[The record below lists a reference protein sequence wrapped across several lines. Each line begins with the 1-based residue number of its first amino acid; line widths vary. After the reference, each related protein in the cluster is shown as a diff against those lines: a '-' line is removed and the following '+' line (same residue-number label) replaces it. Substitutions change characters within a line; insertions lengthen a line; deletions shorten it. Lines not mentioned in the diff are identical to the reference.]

1 LELTLSAASRYDA
14 AAPSFD
20 RHRAL
25 PRGVPEKI
33 RVAILSALG
42 ATRPRVLDLGAGT
55 GRIGRPFVVAG
66 DDYVGVDLSLGML
79 REFARRS
86 RQASPTPR
94 LVQADG
100 ERLPFRDATFDAVL
114 LVQVI
119 GAAQSWRTLV
129 TEAQRALQPA
139 GALIVGHAVA
149 PAAGID
155 AQMKQR
161 LASLLDE
168 LGVSSYHMETRGVA
182 QPWLEARAQ
191 TSTRVAAAE
200 WTAERTPG
208 GFLVRQQTGA
218 RFSRLPEAVRAAA
231 LRKLAEWAGA
241 TFGSLD
247 IAFRERHAFELQV
260 FKF

>member
-1 LELTLSAASRYDA
+1 MSDASPYDA

-20 RHRAL
+20 QHRAL
-25 PRGVPEKI
+25 PHGVPEKI
-33 RVAILSALG
+33 RVAILGALG

-86 RQASPTPR
+86 RQSMPTPR

-100 ERLPFRDATFDAVL
+100 GRLPFRDATFDAVL

-129 TEAQRALQPA
+129 TEAQRTLQPA
-139 GALIVGHAVA
+139 GALILGHAVA

-161 LASLLDE
+161 LASLLGE

-182 QPWLEARAQ
+182 QPWLEARAR
-191 TSTRVAAAE
+191 TSTRVTAAE
-200 WTAERTPG
+200 WTAERTPE
-208 GFLVRQQTGA
+208 GFLIRQQTGA
-218 RFSRLPEAVRAAA
+218 RFSRLPEAVRAAT
-231 LRKLAEWAGA
+231 LRKLTEWAGA

-247 IAFRERHAFELQV
+247 TAFRERHAFELQL

>member
-1 LELTLSAASRYDA
+1 LNAASPYDT

-25 PRGVPEKI
+25 PQGVPEKI
-33 RVAILSALG
+33 RGAILGALG
-42 ATRPRVLDLGAGT
+42 ATRPRLLDLGAGT
-55 GRIGRPFVVAG
+55 GRIGRPFVAAG

-79 REFARRS
+79 SEFSRRS
-86 RQASPTPR
+86 GEKIPAPR

-119 GAAQSWRTLV
+119 GAAQRWRALV
-129 TEAQRALQPA
+129 TEARRALQPA
-139 GALIVGHAVA
+139 GALILGHAVA
-149 PAAGID
+149 PDAGVD

-161 LASLLDE
+161 LAQLLEE
-168 LGVSSYHMETRGVA
+168 LGVPAYHMQTRGVA
-182 QPWLEARAQ
+182 QPWLEARAR
-191 TSTRVAAAE
+191 TSTRLAAAE
-200 WTAERTPG
+200 WNAERTPG
-208 GFLVRQQTGA
+208 GFLNRQQTGA

-231 LRKLAEWAGA
+231 LRKLAEWACA

-247 IAFRERHAFELQV
+247 IAFRERHGFELQV

>member
-1 LELTLSAASRYDA
+1 LSAASPYDA

-25 PRGVPEKI
+25 PQGVPEKI
-33 RVAILSALG
+33 RGAILGALG
-42 ATRPRVLDLGAGT
+42 ATRPRLLDLGAGT

-66 DDYVGVDLSLGML
+66 DDYIAVDLSLGML
-79 REFARRS
+79 REFARQS
-86 RQASPTPR
+86 RQAIPTPR

-100 ERLPFRDATFDAVL
+100 ERLPFRDAAFDAVL
-114 LVQVI
+114 LVQII

-129 TEAQRALQPA
+129 TEARRALRPA
-139 GALIVGHAVA
+139 GALILGHAVA

-161 LASLLDE
+161 LAQLLAE
-168 LGVSSYHMETRGVA
+168 LGVPAYHMETRGVA
-182 QPWLEARAQ
+182 QPWLEAQAQ
-191 TSTRVAAAE
+191 TSTRITAVE
-200 WTAERTPG
+200 WTAPRTPG
-208 GFLVRQQTGA
+208 GFLARQQTGA

-231 LRKLAEWAGA
+231 LRQLAEWAGA

-247 IAFRERHAFELQV
+247 IAFEEPHAFELQV

>member
-1 LELTLSAASRYDA
+1 MAFRLSAASPYDA

-20 RHRAL
+20 RYRAL
-25 PRGVPEKI
+25 PQGVPEKI
-33 RVAILSALG
+33 RIAILGALG
-42 ATRPRVLDLGAGT
+42 TTRPRVLDLGAGT
-55 GRIGRPFVVAG
+55 GRIGRAFVVAG

-86 RQASPTPR
+86 RQAIPTPR

-129 TEAQRALQPA
+129 MEARRALRPA
-139 GALIVGHAVA
+139 GALILGHSVA

-161 LASLLDE
+161 LASLLEE
-168 LGVSSYHMETRGVA
+168 LGESSYHKETRGVV
-182 QPWLEARAQ
+182 QPWLETCAQ
-191 TSTRVAAAE
+191 TSWRVAAAE

-218 RFSRLPEAVRAAA
+218 RFSRLPEAVRIVA

-247 IAFRERHAFELQV
+247 VAFREQHAFELQL

>member
-1 LELTLSAASRYDA
+1 LSTASPYDA

-33 RVAILSALG
+33 RLAILGALG
-42 ATRPRVLDLGAGT
+42 AARPRLLDLGAGT
-55 GRIGRPFVVAG
+55 GRIGRPFVAAG

-79 REFARRS
+79 REFSRRS
-86 RQASPTPR
+86 GGKIPAPR

-100 ERLPFRDATFDAVL
+100 ERLPFRDAAFDAVL
-114 LVQVI
+114 LVQII
-119 GAAQSWRTLV
+119 GAAQSWRTLLS
-129 TEAQRALQPA
+129 EARRALRPA
-139 GALIVGHAVA
+139 GALILGHAVA

-155 AQMKQR
+155 ARMKQR
-161 LASLLDE
+161 LAQLLE
-168 LGVSSYHMETRGVA
+168 EQGVASYHIKTRGVA
-182 QPWLEARAQ
+182 EPWLEARARS
-191 TSTRVAAAE
+191 STRIAAAE

-208 GFLVRQQTGA
+208 EFLARQQTGA
-218 RFSRLPEAVRAAA
+218 RFSRLPEAIRAAA

-247 IAFRERHAFELQV
+247 IAFQEPHGFELQV